1 MTLSCLL
8 LLSLL
13 RSASTYPNFAADCP
27 AGKAAA
33 EGHNPTSTTG
43 TFEQAGYSV
52 TLNGAPLVAGQPAIF
67 DVGVDNLLVLAGTSA
82 FRGFLLRLG
91 TGSSTASTFSSISG
105 GNDTNVQV
113 ATVCGYFGG
122 VCHNSNSD
130 KSSIRAKLNMAE
142 SSNDMPLDVTV
153 VVLNSGGVC
162 EYYYTA
168 YTISAQAMSTPVAPS
183 VLAPTISPT
192 TPSPTSSAMSIGRS
206 CGLTVV
212 ANAIAVA
219 TIFGP
224 F

>member
-1 MTLSCLL
+1 M
-8 LLSLL
+8 
-13 RSASTYPNFAADCP
+13 
-27 AGKAAA
+27 
-33 EGHNPTSTTG
+33 
-43 TFEQAGYSV
+43 
-52 TLNGAPLVAGQPAIF
+52 AGQPAII
-67 DVGVDNLLVLAGTSA
+67 DVGVDNSLVLAGTSA

-91 TGSSTASTFSSISG
+91 STGPSTFDALSG
-105 GNDTNVQV
+105 GSDSNVQV
-113 ATVCGYFGG
+113 ATVCDDVGG

-130 KSSIRAKLNMAE
+130 KRSITANLKMAE

-153 VVLNSGGVC
+153 VVLNTGGVS